1 MLTDTQKEII
11 KNLYLSGLNCR
22 EISEKFN
29 LKRSSV
35 NRVIQL
41 AGIARNARE
50 SQLKYHFNEKI
61 FDCIDSEEKAYW
73 LGFLYADGY
82 VETVDKKHH
91 LVLALAK
98 KDRQHI
104 ERFNN
109 FLQSNYPI
117 HDYIIK
123 TGEFSGK
130 EYSKVM
136 LNSPHLVET
145 LISYGCTPRKSL
157 TLKFPD
163 FNIFKSQSLINH
175 FIRGYFDGDGSVF
188 ISNEKHWRN
197 GTMTKVIH
205 YRFVGTEEFLQQI
218 DFQINLKG
226 CKKKKKRSQAWELAY
241 KRKKKVLPFFK
252 YLYEDATVYLDRKRD
267 IFINYIKEE
276 CSETIISQLNV
287 ILKLKG

>member
-1 MLTDTQKEII
+1 MLTIEQKEQI

-29 LKRSSV
+29 LNRNSV
-35 NRVIQL
+35 NRVIKL
-41 AGIARNARE
+41 AGIARGPRE
-50 SQLKYHFNEKI
+50 SQLRYKFNENI
-61 FDCIDSEEKAYW
+61 FDSIDTEEKAYW

-82 VETVDKKHH
+82 VSVENNKHH
-91 LVLALAK
+91 LVLALAT
-98 KDRQHI
+98 KDKSHI
-104 ERFNN
+104 EKFNN

-117 HDYIIK
+117 HDYVISS
-123 TGEFSGK
+123 GEFIGK
-130 EYSKVM
+130 EYSKVTV
-136 LNSPHLVET
+136 NSPHLINT

-163 FNIFKSQSLINH
+163 KTIFKNEDLIRH

-197 GTMTKVIH
+197 GTITKVIH
-205 YRFVGTEEFLQQI
+205 YRFLGTKDFLEQVDSLI
-218 DFQINLKG
+218 CLKG
-226 CKKKKKRSQAWELAY
+226 SITNPKRSKAFELAY

-252 YLYEDATVYLDRKRD
+252 YLYDKSTIYLDRKRD

-276 CSETIISQLNV
+276 CSETIISQLN
-287 ILKLKG
+287 KLI

>member
-1 MLTDTQKEII
+1 MLTIEQKEQI

-22 EISEKFN
+22 EISENFGF
-29 LKRSSV
+29 KRSSV
-35 NRVIQL
+35 NRVIKL
-41 AGIARNARE
+41 AGIARSARE
-50 SQLKYHFNEKI
+50 SQLKYHFNENV
-61 FDCIDSEEKAYW
+61 FDNIDTEEKAYW
-73 LGFLYADGY
+73 LGFLYADGC

-104 ERFNN
+104 EKFNN

-117 HDYIIK
+117 HDRIIK

-130 EYSKVM
+130 EYSQLI
-136 LNSPHLVET
+136 LNSPHLVKT

-163 FNIFKSQSLINH
+163 FSIFKSSNLINH

-197 GTMTKVIH
+197 GTVTKVIH
-205 YRFVGTEEFLQQI
+205 YRFIGTEEFLQQV
-218 DFQINLKG
+218 DFLINLKG
-226 CKKKKKRSQAWELAY
+226 CLSHPKRSQAYELAY

-252 YLYEDATVYLDRKRD
+252 YLYENATIYLNRKRD

-276 CSETIISQLNV
+276 CSETIISQLNE
-287 ILKLKG
+287 II